1 MFTWGDVM
9 AQRKHRIVSVL
20 VVATMA
26 ASVSI
31 GIVTEN
37 LLLSVL
43 LSLVGLSALIVYR
56 RRIEEPVHDERDL
69 LIHAK
74 SSTATF
80 QVYLSGTALLGSA
93 LIFLGTIGYTAYEQT
108 GYTLLVLAG
117 VGSLMHQVFRDHYSR
132 KYGG

>member
-1 MFTWGDVM
+1 VL

-26 ASVSI
+26 VSVAI
-31 GIVTEN
+31 GMVTGN
-37 LLLSVL
+37 LFLSVL
-43 LSLVGLSALIVYR
+43 LSLVGFSALILYR
-56 RRIEEPVHDERDL
+56 RKIEEPIRDERDL

-74 SSTATF
+74 ASMTTL

-93 LIFLGTIGYTAYEQT
+93 LIFLGTIGYTVYEQT
-108 GYTLLVLAG
+108 GYTLLVLSG
-117 VGSLMHQVFRDHYSR
+117 VGSLIHQAFRDRYTR